1 MVIEKKYIPAIGLS
15 SVIFLWAYQIEIGT
29 SGIPSYV
36 LLNVLLFFIYGFRTV
51 EIKNFIVLTIISFSF
66 LFIQT
71 LGIIELTT
79 PFRSIVGIPLF
90 IMTLIICSRWLVES
104 KYNLEILFKVFKF
117 FIIAQLTYQLIQMI
131 LWYFDLYHSDYLHYF
146 FNGPRVSG
154 FYREPSHVAYSLS
167 PFIYLIIFKY
177 KYTSK
182 ALGRFGLISLFLIFF
197 LSICSTLIAVFVIC
211 CFFRFMIVGETIKS
225 LFYKS
230 FGILLLIIAFIF
242 LLDFMPALK
251 ERVDLTLSFFWS
263 NNIIYSQDTNLSV
276 LAFVKGW
283 QMAMAS
289 LSETLLGAGFL
300 NLQYF
305 NEYSEVSKISERHYN
320 LNTMEGTSS
329 AFKMIGEFGYLGL
342 ILIIYV
348 VVKFVKNC
356 NKEIYFSVYE
366 NLFLFGLIAS
376 FIRGASYFDG
386 VVMIAFS
393 LIYLNFFKKNN
404 YESSSLY

>member
-15 SVIFLWAYQIEIGT
+15 SIIFLWAFQIKLGS
-29 SGIPSYV
+29 SGIPTYV
-36 LLNVLLFFIYGFRTV
+36 LLNVLLFFIYGFRAV

-71 LGIIELTT
+71 IGDIELTT

-90 IMTLIICSRWLVES
+90 IMTLIICSRWLLES
-104 KYNLEILFKVFKF
+104 KYNLEILFKIFKY
-117 FIIAQLTYQLIQMI
+117 FIVAQLVCQLTQMI
-131 LWYFDLYHSDYLHYF
+131 LWYFNLYHSDYLHYF

-167 PFIYLIIFKY
+167 PFIYLVIFKY
-177 KYTSK
+177 KYTFK
-182 ALGRFGLISLFLIFF
+182 NLGRFGLICLFLIFF
-197 LSICSTLIAVFVIC
+197 LSICSTLIAIFLIGY
-211 CFFRFMIVGETIKS
+211 FFRFMIVGQTIKS

-230 FGILLLIIAFIF
+230 FGILLFIIAFIF

-251 ERVDLTLSFFWS
+251 ERIDLTMSFFWS
-263 NNIIYSQDTNLSV
+263 NNIVYSQDTNRSV
-276 LAFVKGW
+276 LAFIKGW

-289 LSETLLGAGFL
+289 LSETVFGAGFL

-305 NEYSEVSKISERHYN
+305 NEYSEVSKINESLYN
-320 LNTMEGTSS
+320 LNSMEGTST

-356 NKEIYFSVYE
+356 NREIYFSVYQ
-366 NLFLFGLIAS
+366 NFFLFGLIAA
-376 FIRGASYFDG
+376 FLRGPTYFDG
-386 VVMIAFS
+386 VVMLTFS
-393 LIYLNFFKKNN
+393 LIYLNFFKNKR